1 MTTKVN
7 DVYGVDSQFITG
19 SLAHFTTNCAD
30 MNSAAAADV
39 DQDVIDY
46 AAAKEATIVAKA
58 AWDAVPD
65 SADSETA
72 YNNAAIA
79 EGTAFVA
86 LATSREAL
94 VFHKAAVKRAVH
106 IVEGRATLVVMGAV
120 AANNLRVAVENNG
133 TWTAVLLEAELN
145 AGYTGSTWTVAAFA
159 Y

>member
-39 DQDVIDY
+39 DQDVIDL

-72 YNNAAIA
+72 YDNAVIA
-79 EGTAFVA
+79 E
-86 LATSREAL
+86 
-94 VFHKAAVKRAVH
+94 AA
-106 IVEGRATLVVMGAV
+106 AV
-120 AANNLRVAVENNG
+120 AAENLSRATAQG
-133 TWTAVLLEAELN
+133 TRGVRD
-145 AGYTGSTWTVAAFA
+145 GD
-159 Y
+159 